1 MKTESTVR
9 VLHLIS
15 AFQMGGA
22 EKLLLDL
29 IAENEAN
36 PKVAFTVVIM
46 NDLVSDDLKDE
57 LLATGCEVHLLQRP
71 PTHRHPKYL
80 WKLLKIIRKNKIQ
93 VVHSH
98 NFGSKMWAILCK
110 LVFPRLRLV
119 FTIHD
124 TNIVKKLS
132 AFHIFLHKTIIDR
145 NIAISNAVL
154 KECVDRHIDNTTRI
168 YNGIRLDKFYTFA
181 KHNSASNDPIKI
193 VNVARIT
200 HRKKGQDVLIRAVK
214 ECLRQGLDVSCSFI
228 GGVYEYDKDSMNYLE
243 ALAAELQITDNIHF
257 LGNMNDVHK
266 HLADYDLFVL
276 PSRYEGLGLVVL
288 EAMAA
293 GLPVI
298 AANIDGPSEL
308 IEHGVNGYLF
318 ESDNGI
324 DLANQILAMSRDS
337 DKRLEMVTEASRR
350 VKDFD
355 MTVMLKNYSELYRNL
370 TAK

>member
-29 IAENEAN
+29 IAENAAQ

-46 NDLVSDDLKDE
+46 NDLISEELKDE

-71 PTHRHPKYL
+71 PKHRHPKYL
-80 WKLLKIIRKNKIQ
+80 LKLMGIIRKNRIQ
-93 VVHSH
+93 IIHSH

-110 LVFPRLRLV
+110 MLFPKLRLV

-124 TNIVKKLS
+124 THIVKKLS
-132 AFHIFLHKTIIDR
+132 GFHIFLHKKIINR

-154 KECVDRHIDNTTRI
+154 DECTERHINNTTRI
-168 YNGIRLDKFYTFA
+168 YNGIRLEKFYAFRKNNNA
-181 KHNSASNDPIKI
+181 INGEIKL

-200 HRKKGQDVLIRAVK
+200 HRKKGQDVLIRAVH
-214 ECLRQGLDVSCSFI
+214 ECLHKGLDVSCSFI
-228 GGVYEYDKDSMNYLE
+228 GGVYEYDKDSMIQLK
-243 ALAAELQITDNIHF
+243 ALAAELQITDKIHF
-257 LGNMNDVHK
+257 LGNINDVPS
-266 HLADYDLFVL
+266 HLAQYDVFVL
-276 PSRYEGLGLVVL
+276 PSRYEGLGLVIL

-308 IEHGVNGYLF
+308 IKHGLNGYLF
-318 ESDNGI
+318 ESENDV
-324 DLANQILAMSRDS
+324 DLANQILAMSINS
-337 DKRLEMVTEASRR
+337 SKRMNMVAEASRG
-350 VKDFD
+350 VKEFD
-355 MTVMLKNYSELYRNL
+355 MAVMLANYRDLYQSL